1 MANVNNISPRIEKSA
16 RRFISDLGRADALL
30 PVIILEAA
38 VTGGRTWNA
47 YDRGGF
53 VEARERATEET
64 LGAIFWLGGA
74 AAFNKLGDHIGEKFL
89 GIKDIEFDVGRD
101 AVRNPFGNYLQKHT
115 KYSQKTLATFKFT
128 KVVASL
134 VLANAIIGFIVPK
147 INQAITRKYQK
158 DIEKLDKRR
167 PKEKETTAFQGAG
180 GGQILM
186 TLANYFENDARV
198 KLLATDV
205 GIAGGRSINARNKY
219 ERREILFRDLSSIY
233 FYLMCRN
240 HINTLLN
247 RLEDGKPERLG
258 TLSTQI
264 LDDHLRKHF
273 AKNSYTE
280 EEFEKLVLGDRNA
293 AIPSKVQ
300 EKIKNGIIHLEDF
313 KHLVGAKSA
322 IFMRAIGMSKLQ
334 PPLEGLPIL
343 TVEQVK
349 DLYSNGLVDNPEF
362 LSELYRLNTKGKS
375 TNPIL
380 FVAEKELREMKQEAI
395 EYIEGIIKTAKN
407 KGESITLES
416 LKRAN
421 RANLFKNAFNLTAG
435 FAVSAYFLSTVIPK
449 AQYWL
454 TKKQTG
460 ENKFPGVQ
468 KYDK

>member
-1 MANVNNISPRIEKSA
+1 MAKVNNISLRIEKGA
-16 RRFISDLGRADALL
+16 RRFISDLGRSGAFL
-30 PVIILEAA
+30 PVIILEGF

-74 AAFNKLGDHIGEKFL
+74 AAFNKLGDHIGEKLL

-101 AVRNPFGNYLQKHT
+101 AVRNPFGNYLQKHA
-115 KYSQKTLATFKFT
+115 KYSQKILATFKLT
-128 KVVASL
+128 KAVASIL
-134 VLANAIIGFIVPK
+134 LANAIVGFVVPK

-158 DIEKLDKRR
+158 DIEKLDKR
-167 PKEKETTAFQGAG
+167 KQQEETTAFKGAG

-198 KLLATDV
+198 KLLSTDV
-205 GIAGGRSINARNKY
+205 GIAGGRAVNARNKH

-233 FYLMCRN
+233 FYLFCRN

-247 RLEDGKPERLG
+247 KLEDGKPERLG
-258 TLSTQI
+258 ALSTQI
-264 LDDHLRKHF
+264 LDNHLRKHF
-273 AKNSYTE
+273 VKASYTE
-280 EEFEKLVLGDRNA
+280 EEFEKLALGNRNA

-300 EKIKNGIIHLEDF
+300 EKIKNGLITLEDF
-313 KHLVGAKSA
+313 KQAVGTKAEMLDRAAK
-322 IFMRAIGMSKLQ
+322 MSQLQ
-334 PPLEGLPIL
+334 PKLEGVAVL
-343 TVEQVK
+343 TAEQVK
-349 DLYSNGLVDNPEF
+349 DLYFNGLVDNPEF

-375 TNPIL
+375 TNPLL
-380 FVAEKELREMKQEAI
+380 FVSEKELREMKQEAV

-421 RANLFKNAFNLTAG
+421 RVNLFKNAFNLTAG
-435 FAVSAYFLSTVIPK
+435 FAVCAYFLSTAIPK
-449 AQYWL
+449 AQYWI
-454 TKKQTG
+454 TRKQTG
-460 ENKFPGVQ
+460 ENKFPGIQ
-468 KYDK
+468 KYDN